1 MQLRVQVWFACCA
14 FRYAYHVSAEGH
26 SQPIP
31 LPSDPSEIYVPGLPK
46 RASQI
51 NMLPHGEVVCAVTI
65 SNPPK
70 FVYTGGKV

>member
-1 MQLRVQVWFACCA
+1 M
-14 FRYAYHVSAEGH
+14 SAEGH
-26 SQPIP
+26 SQPIQ
-31 LPSDPSEIYVPGLPK
+31 LPSDPSEIYLPGLPK

-70 FVYTGGKV
+70 FVYTGGKVQS